1 MDLRIKSDISP
12 KQQNFIG
19 FYELE
24 RGVYCAVRTEYLN
37 AIQGDLIIWRFAVI
51 HWYKFCS

>member
-37 AIQGDLIIWRFAVI
+37 AIQGDLII
-51 HWYKFCS
+51 